1 EPSRLYSVL
10 GLLLWYQHRHSARV
24 AGAIA
29 LSLSF
34 SIDSHGTAMMGNG
47 TDYLRCINADCS
59 ISSERL
65 APGTW
70 TNPSMSSL
78 TFDGNDVPRMVAQ
91 QGTPNAP
98 GTQDQLAPKV
108 PSSLGGP
115 TATKTV
121 YNGTQLLDCYQ
132 RPENPP
138 VPVFYGYQECESY
151 TVLDQRKPPQQIVQY
166 GIAFDEDIQV
176 V

>member
-1 EPSRLYSVL
+1 
-10 GLLLWYQHRHSARV
+10 
-24 AGAIA
+24 
-29 LSLSF
+29 
-34 SIDSHGTAMMGNG
+34 MMGNG

-176 V
+176 VTTNVGITSHTESGTTDSDGLLKN